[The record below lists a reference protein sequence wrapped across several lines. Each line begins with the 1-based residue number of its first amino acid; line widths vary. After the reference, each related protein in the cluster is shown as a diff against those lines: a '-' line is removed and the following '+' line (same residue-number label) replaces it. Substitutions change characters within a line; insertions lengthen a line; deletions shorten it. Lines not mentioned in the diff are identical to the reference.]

1 MASGERDRR
10 ARCPERRAAHL
21 QRRHDVVA
29 DRRARRVSRGH
40 FRYPRRGRGVRRR
53 ELRVRG
59 GHRQARG
66 EQSAVRSRPEFTLHD
81 LLYNSVARDPQKTAV
96 VDGDAKHTYEDLER
110 QSGSLGAALSEAG
123 VGRGDRVGVYM
134 EKSWE
139 AIVAMLAASR
149 IGAAY
154 VNVNPLFKA
163 PQVEYLAGDC
173 DIRVMIGDTPKLEE
187 LQPKTVQTAFYR
199 GAKPEGPAA
208 RSYVDV
214 AEALEGEGLKVDR
227 NVSESDLGTILY
239 TSGSTGMP
247 KGVSTSQRNVVVGAQ
262 IVSTY
267 LENTPED
274 RILSALPLNFDAG
287 MSQFTTSLRVGATL
301 VLQRS
306 RLPGDLVRA
315 LRRHEITGVTGV
327 PPLWAL
333 LLRSAK
339 AIEEE
344 PLTHLRYIAN
354 TGGRIPFANLNE
366 LKRLLTGLSGT
377 RIYLMYGLTE
387 AFRSTYL
394 PPEEIDRASPETGW
408 CIGKAIPDT
417 EILVID
423 KEGRECAPGEVG
435 ELVHR
440 GPTVA
445 MCYWGKQEATNK
457 AYRPNPLAP
466 PELLDVERVVYS
478 GDLVRKDE
486 EGYLYFIGRDDAMIK
501 SQGYRLSP
509 EEVENLLIGSGLVHE
524 ACAFGVE
531 DPEVGQLVMAVVSL
545 KDGAD
550 EDSVEKI
557 REHVIKNGP
566 PYMVPKEI
574 FIQDELPKTGSGKID
589 RKGITNAYAS

>member
-1 MASGERDRR
+1 VKKA
-10 ARCPERRAAHL
+10 
-21 QRRHDVVA
+21 
-29 DRRARRVSRGH
+29 
-40 FRYPRRGRGVRRR
+40 
-53 ELRVRG
+53 
-59 GHRQARG
+59 
-66 EQSAVRSRPEFTLHD
+66 
-81 LLYNSVARDPQKTAV
+81 
-96 VDGDAKHTYEDLER
+96 
-110 QSGSLGAALSEAG
+110 
-123 VGRGDRVGVYM
+123 DRVGVYI

-149 IGAAY
+149 TGAAY
-154 VNVNPLFKA
+154 VNINPLFK
-163 PQVEYLAGDC
+163 PQQVAYVARDC
-173 DIRVMIGDTPKLEE
+173 DVRVVIGDTARLDE
-187 LQPKTVQTAFYR
+187 LDAGTIRGTAFYK
-199 GAKPEGPAA
+199 GAPPRAGVAG
-208 RSYVDV
+208 RLVDL
-214 AEALEGEGLKVDR
+214 AEVLENGDDAPRVER
-227 NVSESDLGTILY
+227 RVSEADLGTILY

-247 KGVSTSQRNVVVGAQ
+247 KGVATSQRNIVVGAQ

-267 LENTPED
+267 LENTSED

-287 MSQFTTSLRVGATL
+287 MSQFTTSLRVGAAL

-306 RLPGDLVRA
+306 RLPGDLLRA
-315 LRRHEITGVTGV
+315 LRRHEITGLTGV

-344 PLTHLRYIAN
+344 PLGHLRYIAN
-354 TGGRIPFANLNE
+354 TGGRIPFANLEE

-394 PPEEIDRASPETGW
+394 PPEEIDRASPERGW

-417 EILVID
+417 EILVVGR
-423 KEGRECAPGEVG
+423 EGRECAPGEVG

-445 MCYWGKQEATNK
+445 MCYWGKVESTNK

-478 GDLVRKDE
+478 GDLVRKDD
-486 EGYLYFIGRDDAMIK
+486 EGYIYFIGRDDAMIK

-509 EEVENLLIGSGLVHE
+509 EEVENLLIGSGLVNE

-531 DPEVGQLVMAVVSL
+531 DPDVGQLVMAVISL
-545 KDGAD
+545 KDSAEK
-550 EDSVEKI
+550 EDAVEKV
-557 REHVIKNGP
+557 RGYVIKNGP

-574 FIQDELPKTGSGKID
+574 FVQDELPKSGTGKID
-589 RKGITNAYAS
+589 RKSISSAYANG